1 MLSQVLS
8 LFLSHKF
15 GIIKCNERKVRHTY
29 RLRPGAEAKRWLHFE
44 ANNCRY
50 LWNRLV
56 EGVQKSNWYS
66 DKDLTAWRK
75 ELAWLRAGS
84 SMVQQQL
91 FRDFKTAKG
100 RKKFKSSHG
109 YLPSLNYVGFG
120 KNFHIREGKLCLPH
134 GVKIPVVWSRE
145 LPSDP
150 SSVRVSQDNLGH
162 WYASFVVEVPE
173 QTNHWAP
180 DNSQIGIDWGLRA
193 LATTTDETFDLEHP
207 EFAKQ
212 AHKNMVRYQRMMAR
226 RAPKPGKKASN
237 GYKQAKRVVAKQ
249 HKKIARQ
256 RQDHGRKW
264 VRKVVDN
271 HQQIAIENLKPC
283 FMFGSNLARKA
294 GDAGLGNL
302 KKDLIFAA
310 ERAGREVEL
319 VHPKNSS
326 ITCSECS
333 ARNKQNVHA
342 SHKRFHCLACGFKTD
357 RDLNAA
363 RNILD
368 TAGFNRTS
376 ENHEATHEDQ
386 QLLSRPVS
394 LTVNN
399 GKTGTQAE
407 LGIPFL

>member
-1 MLSQVLS
+1 M
-8 LFLSHKF
+8 
-15 GIIKCNERKVRHTY
+15 KVRHTY

-50 LWNRLV
+50 LWNCLV
-56 EGVQKSNWYS
+56 AGVKAGKWYT

-75 ELAWLRAGS
+75 NLAWLRSGS
-84 SMVQQQL
+84 SMVQQQV

-120 KNFHIREGKLCLPH
+120 RNFHLREGKLCLPH

-145 LPSDP
+145 LPSAP

-162 WYASFVVEVPE
+162 WYASFVVEVPD
-173 QTNHWAP
+173 QTDHWAP
-180 DNSQIGIDWGLRA
+180 DDSRIGIDWGLRA
-193 LATTTDETFDLEHP
+193 LATTTDEEYDLEHP
-207 EFAKQ
+207 QFAKQ
-212 AHKNMVRYQRMMAR
+212 AHKNMVRYQRMMSR
-226 RAPKPGKKASN
+226 RAPRPGQKASG

-264 VRKVVDN
+264 VRKVVNN
-271 HQQIAIENLKPC
+271 HAQIAIENLKPG

-302 KKDLIFAA
+302 KRDLVFAS

-319 VHPKNSS
+319 VHPRNSS
-326 ITCSECS
+326 ITCSKCS
-333 ARNKQNVHA
+333 ARNKQNVSS
-342 SHKRFHCLACGFKTD
+342 SHKRFQCLQCGFKID

-376 ENHEATHEDQ
+376 ENHETTHEDQ
-386 QLLSRPVS
+386 QTVSRIVS
-394 LTVNN
+394 PTVFN
-399 GKTGTQAE
+399 GKTDAQAE

>member
-1 MLSQVLS
+1 M
-8 LFLSHKF
+8 K
-15 GIIKCNERKVRHTY
+15 IRHTY

-44 ANNCRY
+44 ANNNRY

-56 EGVQKSNWYS
+56 EGVKAGKWY
-66 DKDLTAWRK
+66 KEADLTAWRK
-75 ELAWLRAGS
+75 GLPWLRAGS
-84 SMVQQQL
+84 SMTQQQL
-91 FRDFKTAKG
+91 FRDFRAAKG

-109 YLPSLNYVGFG
+109 YLPSLNYVGYG
-120 KNFHIREGKLCLPH
+120 KSFHIRERKLCLPH
-134 GVKIPVVWSRE
+134 GVSIPVVWSRG

-162 WYASFVVEVPE
+162 WYASFVVEVPD

-180 DNSQIGIDWGLRA
+180 DGSHIGIDWGLRA
-193 LATTTDETFDLEHP
+193 LATTTDDEFDLEHP
-207 EFAKQ
+207 EFSRQ
-212 AHKNMVRYQRMMAR
+212 AHKNMVRYQRMMSR
-226 RAPKPGKKASN
+226 RAPKPGQKSSR
-237 GYKQAKRVVAKQ
+237 GYKHAKRVVAKQ

-271 HQQIAIENLKPC
+271 HAQIAIENLKPG

-310 ERAGREVEL
+310 ELAGREMVL

-333 ARNKQNVHA
+333 ARNKQNVSA
-342 SHKRFHCLACGFKTD
+342 KHKRFRCISCGFETD

-368 TAGFNRTS
+368 TAGFHRAS
-376 ENHEATHEDQ
+376 EPSAQ
-386 QLLSRPVS
+386 QLVSRPVS
-394 LTVNN
+394 LTVKVKN